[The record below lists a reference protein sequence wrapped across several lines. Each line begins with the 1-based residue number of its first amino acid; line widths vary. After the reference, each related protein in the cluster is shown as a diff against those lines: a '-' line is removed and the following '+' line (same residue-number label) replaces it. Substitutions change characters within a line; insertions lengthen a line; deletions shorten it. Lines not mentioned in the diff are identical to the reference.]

1 MSYFIQTRSSF
12 YSFLFTIPLFI
23 IYEIGIIFLSK
34 NDITVVRNG
43 ADFLMRVILE
53 SFGIFGL
60 YGLGAIFLIGFIVT
74 YVFFIKGKN
83 SSDIRTEYLFF
94 MVFESVAWAIVL
106 YILLS
111 KFMVLLMMPIG
122 KAILQQVILAV
133 GAGIYEEFLFRVVLI
148 SGLSSIIGFVFL
160 WQRKSSII
168 TALIIAAAIF
178 SGFHFM
184 GEYGDYFTMELF
196 LLRFFAG
203 VFLGILYYARGFG
216 ITAYAHSIYDLIVLI
231 QITIRSPLQI

>member
-23 IYEIGIIFLSK
+23 IYEIGIIFLSRD
-34 NDITVVRNG
+34 DIIVVRNG
-43 ADFLMRVILE
+43 ADFLMRAILE
-53 SFGIFGL
+53 SFGILGL
-60 YGLGAIFLIGFIVT
+60 YGLGAIFLIGFIAT
-74 YVFFIKGKN
+74 YVFFLKGKN
-83 SSDIRTEYLFF
+83 SSDIKTEYLFF
-94 MVFESVAWAIVL
+94 MVFESVAWAIFL

-111 KFMVLLMMPIG
+111 KFMVLLMIPIG
-122 KAILQQVILAV
+122 KAVLQQVILAI
-133 GAGIYEEFLFRVVLI
+133 GAGIYEEFLFRVLLI

-160 WQRKSSII
+160 WEEKGSNIA
-168 TALIIAAAIF
+168 ALIIAAAIF

-203 VFLGILYYARGFG
+203 VILGILYYARGFG

-231 QITIRSPLQI
+231 QITIRSPI

>member
-34 NDITVVRNG
+34 DDIIVIRNG
-43 ADFLMRVILE
+43 ADFLMRAILE

-60 YGLGAIFLIGFIVT
+60 YGIGAIFLIGFIVT
-74 YVFFIKGKN
+74 YIFFLKVNDSSVIK
-83 SSDIRTEYLFF
+83 TEYLFI
-94 MVFESVAWAIVL
+94 MVFESVVWAIIL

-111 KFMVLLMMPIG
+111 KFMILLMIPIG

-133 GAGIYEEFLFRVVLI
+133 GAGIYEEFLFRVLLI

-160 WQRKSSII
+160 WEEKSSNIA
-168 TALIIAAAIF
+168 ALIIAAAIF

-184 GEYGDYFTMELF
+184 GEYGDYFTIELF
-196 LLRFFAG
+196 LLRFYAG
-203 VFLGILYYARGFG
+203 VILGVLYYARGFG

-231 QITIRSPLQI
+231 QITIRSPL

>member
-23 IYEIGIIFLSK
+23 IYEIGIIFLSRD
-34 NDITVVRNG
+34 DIIVVRNG
-43 ADFLMRVILE
+43 ADFLMRAILE
-53 SFGIFGL
+53 SFGILGL

-74 YVFFIKGKN
+74 YVFFLKGKN
-83 SSDIRTEYLFF
+83 SSDIKTEYLFI
-94 MVFESVAWAIVL
+94 MVFESVAWAIFL

-111 KFMVLLMMPIG
+111 KFMVLLMIPIG
-122 KAILQQVILAV
+122 KAVLQQVILAV
-133 GAGIYEEFLFRVVLI
+133 GAGIYEEFLFRVLLI

-160 WQRKSSII
+160 WEEKGSNIA
-168 TALIIAAAIF
+168 ALIIAAAIF

-184 GEYGDYFTMELF
+184 GDYGDYFTMELF

-203 VFLGILYYARGFG
+203 VILGILYYVRGFG

-231 QITIRSPLQI
+231 QITIRSPL